1 MTCTSRRG
9 SDVAADAAITALLPL
24 KDYHPG
30 FLRQAIES
38 IVHQTSPHWRLLIV
52 VEPED
57 VARFEGV
64 LAEWL
69 VDPRVRIV
77 VNHRRGYVGAF
88 NTGMEAADTDFIAI
102 LLGDDMWDVRAV
114 EVLLACLA
122 QSPDADL
129 FHSGRRVID
138 GDGNPLGARMP
149 RESFTL
155 EDFIWASQVKHLI
168 CWRRSMGL
176 GVGGMDESLKTAGP
190 DDYDFVWTLV
200 ERGAVVRPIFEF
212 LYIYR
217 DHRDGYR
224 HTTHIPRSQHLRDL
238 RHILTKHGVAAQKIR
253 RRLKDAKRNYLRQC
267 LYRNYLHRD
276 LCRWLGL
283 EKRTGWHLDY
293 RRPVG

>member
-1 MTCTSRRG
+1 
-9 SDVAADAAITALLPL
+9 VAPATAVTALLPL
-24 KDYHPG
+24 KQYHPG

-38 IVHQTSPHWRLLIV
+38 IMHQTSPHWRLVIV

-69 VDPRVRIV
+69 ADPRVRIV
-77 VNHRRGYVGAF
+77 PNYRRGYVGAF

-102 LLGDDMWDVRAV
+102 LLGDDMWDPRAV
-114 EVLLACLA
+114 EVLLASIGRL
-122 QSPDADL
+122 PGVDL

-138 GDGNPLGARMP
+138 GDGNTLGDRMP

-155 EDFIWASQVKHLI
+155 EEFVWASQVKHLI

-200 ERGAVVRPIFEF
+200 ERGATVHPIPEL
-212 LYIYR
+212 LYVYR
-217 DHRDGYR
+217 DHREGHR

-238 RHILTKHGVAAQKIR
+238 RHILTKHGVAPGTIR
-253 RRLKDAKRNYLRQC
+253 RRLNEAKRGYLRQC
-267 LYRNYLHRD
+267 LYRNYFHRD
-276 LCRWLGL
+276 LCRWFGV
-283 EKRTGWHLDY
+283 EQGEVWRLDY
-293 RRPVG
+293 RRRPV